1 MKSLLFIMPAFIVL
15 ALLYTACEP
24 LEKVGEVPEIR
35 FKSYTPVMVDTY
47 GIQRPGAILA
57 FTFEDG
63 NADFG
68 IDPTLEDP
76 DTANL
81 FLHPYQKLDGQ
92 YDSIDFHTYGR
103 WYPILRDAKMDRTSG
118 NTTVKGEIQLTI
130 VYFLPPPF
138 DTIRYDF
145 YITDRAG
152 NKSNVESTIDIAVSE
167 MDFPEW

>member
-1 MKSLLFIMPAFIVL
+1 MKPLQYIIPAFIVL
-15 ALLYTACEP
+15 ALIYTSCEP
-24 LEKVGEVPEIR
+24 IEKVGEVPEIE

-57 FTFEDG
+57 FTFKDG
-63 NADFG
+63 DADFG
-68 IDPTLEDP
+68 IDRTLENP

-81 FLHPYQKLDGQ
+81 YLHPYQKLDGR
-92 YDSIDFHTYGR
+92 YDSVDFRTYGR
-103 WYPILRDAKMDRTSG
+103 WYPILRDEKMDRTSG

-152 NKSNVESTIDIAVSE
+152 NKSNVETTTDIAVSD
-167 MDFPEW
+167 MTFPDW